1 LAKSRKQ
8 AGKGGACTGKEIKA
22 FLSVFHVPPCEA
34 FLAKRTSAGV
44 AKREIP
50 PVNEK
55 SPS

>member
-1 LAKSRKQ
+1 MKSDFRRPKQ
-8 AGKGGACTGKEIKA
+8 DEI
-22 FLSVFHVPPCEA
+22 
-34 FLAKRTSAGV
+34 SAGV